1 MDDISTIATIV
12 TTVNIVIGVI
22 FALMDLRHLT
32 GTRETEIIARAEAAV
47 AEEEGLVEDFPR
59 SVLTLFS

>member
-22 FALMDLRHLT
+22 FALMELRHLT
-32 GTRETEIIARAEAAV
+32 GTRKTEIIARALA
-47 AEEEGLVEDFPR
+47 F
-59 SVLTLFS
+59 SVSYE